1 VLRSITSITTF
12 CGSQRP
18 LEIAVTPN
26 IGHRGQQLSETA
38 TSLISTGTAIHY
50 TNPRINNCINWIRLT
65 RSAMT
70 NTASRQALRRWGN
83 SLGIRLP
90 AAIARAA
97 HLRENQDIELTLVDE
112 GVLIRACQPRLSLDQ
127 RLDLYEP
134 LGDEPIE
141 AMAWEPLGAERIE

>member
-1 VLRSITSITTF
+1 
-12 CGSQRP
+12 
-18 LEIAVTPN
+18 
-26 IGHRGQQLSETA
+26 
-38 TSLISTGTAIHY
+38 
-50 TNPRINNCINWIRLT
+50 
-65 RSAMT
+65 MT

-112 GVLIRACQPRLSLDQ
+112 GVLIRPYQPRLSLDQ

>member
-1 VLRSITSITTF
+1 M
-12 CGSQRP
+12 
-18 LEIAVTPN
+18 
-26 IGHRGQQLSETA
+26 SETA
-38 TSLISTGTAIHY
+38 TSLINTRSTVHG

-97 HLRENQDIELTLVDE
+97 HLRENQDIELTLIDE
-112 GVLIRACQPRLSLDQ
+112 GVLIRPCQPRLSLDQ
-127 RLDLYEP
+127 RLDLYKP